1 MKAVFLV
8 ALAVSM
14 TVAQDR
20 VAGFRG
26 DVIGQIDFAGGR
38 IMDLAK
44 AIPAD
49 KFGWRPAEGVRSVSE
64 VVMHVAGAN
73 YYLLGMLGVKG
84 KELAKDYEKETNKDK
99 VLASLKEGMD
109 FAKEA
114 VAKMD
119 ESKLDEKI
127 KLFGSMESTR
137 RNGVFI
143 LMGHYHEHL
152 GQLIAYARSNGVVP
166 PWSAK
171 EQ

>member
-1 MKAVFLV
+1 MKTLLFM
-8 ALAVSM
+8 ALAVSI

-20 VAGFRG
+20 PAGFRV
-26 DVIGQIDFAGGR
+26 DVMGQIDFTGGR
-38 IMDLAK
+38 IIDLAK

-49 KFGWRPAEGVRSVSE
+49 KYTWRPAEGVRSVSE
-64 VVMHVAGAN
+64 VIMHVAGAN
-73 YYLLGMLGVKG
+73 YYLLAMLGIKG
-84 KELAKDYEKETNKDK
+84 KELSKDYEKETNRDK

-109 FAKEA
+109 FAKDA

-119 ESKLDEKI
+119 ESKLDEKV
-127 KLFGSMESTR
+127 KLFGTMESTR
-137 RNGVFI
+137 RNTVFI